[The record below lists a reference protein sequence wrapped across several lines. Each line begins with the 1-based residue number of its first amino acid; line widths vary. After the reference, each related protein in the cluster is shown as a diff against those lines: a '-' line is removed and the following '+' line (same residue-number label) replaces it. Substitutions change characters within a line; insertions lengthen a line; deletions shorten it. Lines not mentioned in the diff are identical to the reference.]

1 MVGGRLGSCASVFN
15 FQELPQIQCWHI
27 GDAVIGCILHT
38 MSTSTN
44 SHIMERRSPRSPLP
58 RSPFPKSP
66 MPQSP
71 EFYEK
76 YKSKCAYG
84 LINIFLFRQRQ
95 SKKLI
100 SDKAVLKR
108 HAVEMQK
115 IAEEDMPIKQQI
127 KKTTAKVEHV
137 QSDTELAGD
146 SSTSHRKAIKAARKP
161 RRLPIYGCY
170 DVATMGHA
178 KSVHENS
185 ADDSS
190 KKLESAVTKES
201 LSNQVQPRNETDC
214 NCRSIQHGK
223 HGQSKEIN
231 LQVRVN
237 EAAEAFINQKL
248 IDGKHLSTDGAD
260 DQSKHFMDALEI
272 LNSNKDLF
280 IKLLQDPNSLLV
292 KHIED
297 LRDSQEKVQQI
308 KSYPEDKLP
317 EQHKNDSRECE
328 RTDCTRNFNSIDR
341 YLSKGT
347 GDPQPLETIVV
358 LKPGSASLQ
367 NCADGISHDSPP
379 VHYRLKNVQQSVK
392 PSFFPLVKMKRKL
405 MHAMRVSRKEQQL
418 MLTDGAVQK
427 SKYIFQESEKCGGG
441 GVDINERNSPGET
454 SCYLGRTTMDVRS
467 EDQMDK
473 VEIIESSVREEAAT
487 ASKKG
492 HESSRFSNLRHSKE
506 NNNDKYVE
514 TRVHLSDFLMNE
526 NVNLSRKQRPK
537 TWDGMSSLPEIEFFP
552 MAGPRCQAE
561 HARVTPQMR
570 FSPYSSYQ
578 PVNKNKWNQSEQ
590 RNNSSPT
597 RKNLEAPPWANNKK
611 CEDQLHIFETEK
623 TISDKLVPDV
633 KEDENI
639 SSLENDSSPR
649 GKRDSKISEECSPSG
664 VPSRLDGSHNSDA
677 NESTCTANTTDEHE
691 SSKFFRLDSSADNQ
705 MSPSSTSDY
714 LSSPSTIQR
723 VEDLEKAKE
732 RAEQPSPVSVLEHF
746 FMEDMITRPSS
757 HASRPAELSALPL
770 RIGNEEDYLAALVH
784 SPLDLKIN
792 SSTSLEELGSVFE
805 CIGAVLRASGFN
817 LDDLSSKCHGES
829 CGGRKLVCDYFV
841 EVLLEVYQNYT
852 RSSPW
857 LSFVEPKVRPVTIAE
872 NMAQQVMKHVER
884 NILLQPPSQ
893 TLDHLVE
900 KDLTSSVTWLDARID
915 AEYVVSMI
923 VESVLEEV
931 IMETAIE

>member
-1 MVGGRLGSCASVFN
+1 MEGRLGSCASVFN
-15 FQELPQIQCWHI
+15 FQELPQIQCWRI
-27 GDAVIGCILHT
+27 GDAVIGCIFHT
-38 MSTSTN
+38 MSTSTY
-44 SHIMERRSPRSPLP
+44 SHIMERRSPKSPLP

-84 LINIFLFRQRQ
+84 LINIFHFRQRH

-108 HAVEMQK
+108 HAVEMKK

-146 SSTSHRKAIKAARKP
+146 SSTSHRKAIKATRKP
-161 RRLPIYGCY
+161 LRLPIYGCY

-231 LQVRVN
+231 LQVRMN
-237 EAAEAFINQKL
+237 EATEAFINQKL

-260 DQSKHFMDALEI
+260 DQSKHFMDALDI

-308 KSYPEDKLP
+308 KSYPEDKLS
-317 EQHKNDSRECE
+317 EQHKNNSRECE
-328 RTDCTRNFNSIDR
+328 RTGCTRNFNSIDR
-341 YLSKGT
+341 YLSKRT
-347 GDPQPLETIVV
+347 GDPQPSETIVV

-405 MHAMRVSRKEQQL
+405 MHAMRVSRKERQL

-441 GVDINERNSPGET
+441 GLDINERNSPGET

-487 ASKKG
+487 ASEKG

-506 NNNDKYVE
+506 TNNDKYVE

-537 TWDGMSSLPEIEFFP
+537 TRDGMSSLPEIEFFP
-552 MAGPRCQAE
+552 MAGPRCKAE

-570 FSPYSSYQ
+570 FSPYTSYQ
-578 PVNKNKWNQSEQ
+578 MVNKNKWNQSEK
-590 RNNSSPT
+590 RNNTSPT
-597 RKNLEAPPWANNKK
+597 RQTLEAPPWANDKK
-611 CEDQLHIFETEK
+611 CEDQLQIIETEK
-623 TISDKLVPDV
+623 TISDKLFPDV

-639 SSLENDSSPR
+639 SSLENDSSPG
-649 GKRDSKISEECSPSG
+649 GKKDSKISEEYSPSG
-664 VPSRLDGSHNSDA
+664 VPSRLDGSYNSDA
-677 NESTCTANTTDEHE
+677 NESTRTANTTDEHE
-691 SSKFFRLDSSADNQ
+691 SSKFCRLDSSADNQ

-723 VEDLEKAKE
+723 VEDLDKAKE

-770 RIGNEEDYLAALVH
+770 RIGKEEDYLAALVH

-792 SSTSLEELGSVFE
+792 SSTSLEELGSVLE
-805 CIGAVLRASGFN
+805 YIGAFLRASGFN

-829 CGGRKLVCDYFV
+829 CGGHKLVCDYFV
-841 EVLLEVYQNYT
+841 EVLLEVYLNYM

-857 LSFVEPKVRPVTIAE
+857 LSFVEPKVRPVTMAE

-884 NILLQPPSQ
+884 NILLQPPSR

-900 KDLTSSVTWLDARID
+900 KDLTSSVTWLDVRID